1 MHSQSLLTAE
11 TLRKLGLNVE
21 LQAGDWGTL
30 ITRRT
35 SKEPVAKGGWSI
47 FHTWLVGPDMISP
60 AAIPM
65 VSSGEKAWFG
75 WPNDKKLEEL
85 REGWFNTTDA
95 AAAKKAADA
104 VQLEA
109 FDFLPYITTA
119 QFILPTA
126 YRSNLSGVI
135 VAPVTFL
142 WNVEKK

>member
-1 MHSQSLLTAE
+1 M
-11 TLRKLGLNVE
+11 
-21 LQAGDWGTL
+21 
-30 ITRRT
+30 
-35 SKEPVAKGGWSI
+35 
-47 FHTWLVGPDMISP
+47 
-60 AAIPM
+60 
-65 VSSGEKAWFG
+65 
-75 WPNDKKLEEL
+75 
-85 REGWFNTTDA
+85 REAWFNTTDA

-109 FDFLPYITTA
+109 FEFVPYIPTA